1 MKYLEVMNTCN
12 HEQCVFLGIGDMILF
27 PFSHL
32 SFFFPSVCWRLDPAL
47 VRPGRVDLKQYVGHC
62 SYWQLTQMF
71 RRFYPQES
79 AAEAERFAEQALAA
93 HTDLSAAQV
102 QGHFMLYK
110 TDPAGSIK
118 NIAEIKQW
126 IPTETIQTFEWCKL
140 SNRRVINSVV
150 ESFFDI
156 YTVWIRTLHTLG
168 AIKSNLWKICLF
180 SFVIGIGY
188 TTTDEMMH

>member
-126 IPTETIQTFEWCKL
+126 IPTETIQTFE
-140 SNRRVINSVV
+140 
-150 ESFFDI
+150 
-156 YTVWIRTLHTLG
+156 
-168 AIKSNLWKICLF
+168 
-180 SFVIGIGY
+180 
-188 TTTDEMMH
+188 